1 MARLGERRRE
11 AKLYCQCI
19 LEKIDRE
26 RQQQEHCAV
35 GAFPEDKEAAT
46 LH

>member
-1 MARLGERRRE
+1 M
-11 AKLYCQCI
+11 
-19 LEKIDRE
+19 LEKMDRE
-26 RQQQEHCAV
+26 RQQQEHSAV